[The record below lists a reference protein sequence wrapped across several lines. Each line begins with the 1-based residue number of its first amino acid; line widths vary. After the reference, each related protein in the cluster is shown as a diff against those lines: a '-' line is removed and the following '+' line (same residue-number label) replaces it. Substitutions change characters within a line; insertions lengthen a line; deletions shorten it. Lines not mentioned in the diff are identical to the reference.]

1 MTDTR
6 DQIRIKA
13 DEALLE
19 AETIADAAHEE
30 GKATIVRFGRK
41 ARMKVTEPKEA
52 TERKLKLVK

>member
-1 MTDTR
+1 MTDLR
-6 DQIRIKA
+6 DRIRIKA

-19 AETIADAAHEE
+19 AETITDAAHDE